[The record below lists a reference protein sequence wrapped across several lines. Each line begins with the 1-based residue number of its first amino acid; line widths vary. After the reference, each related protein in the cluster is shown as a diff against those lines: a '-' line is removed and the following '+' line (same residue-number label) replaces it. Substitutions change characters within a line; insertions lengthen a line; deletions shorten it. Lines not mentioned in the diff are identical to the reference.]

1 MVTLNDSNVICMIE
15 VISRDSNNVPR
26 KIIHEFMNSNKRMQT
41 LVTFKINTEKQTQ
54 ITNYK
59 SAVSCIYLPSQ

>member
-26 KIIHEFMNSNKRMQT
+26 KIIHEFMNSKRRNQT
-41 LVTFKINTEKQTQ
+41 LVSFKINTEKQTQ
-54 ITNYK
+54 ITQFK
-59 SAVSCIYLPSQ
+59 STVSFIYLPSQ